1 MAAFC
6 TSNGASAMVAFV
18 EFLLLLPPLLFKEC
32 CDNGII
38 LKFTS
43 FSCCVLLVLSPSM
56 ITAEMSVLSDQAT
69 LPASIEF
76 IASNIAD

>member
-1 MAAFC
+1 
-6 TSNGASAMVAFV
+6 MVAFV

-32 CDNGII
+32 FDNRII

-43 FSCCVLLVLSPSM
+43 FSCCVLLVLSPSN
-56 ITAEMSVLSDQAT
+56 TAEMSVLSDQAT